1 MKVPFFRSSLIVA
14 LMLSQGC
21 SSRGDLPGDV
31 ASDVKAL
38 TARATIANNQAKNST
53 VEVSEDEPFI
63 TSEAQP
69 AAETGS
75 WAKCQS
81 MSTGLIFTTLS
92 SK

>member
-53 VEVSEDEPFI
+53 VEVSKMNLLLHPRR
-63 TSEAQP
+63 SRP
-69 AAETGS
+69 RKPVLG
-75 WAKCQS
+75 AKCQS